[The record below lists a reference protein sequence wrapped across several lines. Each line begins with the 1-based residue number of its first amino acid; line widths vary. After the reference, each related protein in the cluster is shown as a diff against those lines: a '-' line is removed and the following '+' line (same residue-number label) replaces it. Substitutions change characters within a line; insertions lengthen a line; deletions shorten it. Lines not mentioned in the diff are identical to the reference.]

1 MSRVVGSDVAAWAA
15 AHGASFEVAPLVEMV
30 RGRQVQVG
38 FTISLYARIPLEPG
52 PGPERV
58 AAAAEIWEALRGIA
72 QSLAPRVGPRARV
85 DVEAQRPAAFFS
97 PEGQMLPE
105 MAFVARVFH
114 GDAYFTEV
122 TVSEEQKLRAVIGQ
136 LAEMGLK
143 ERLRR
148 TPVTP

>member
-1 MSRVVGSDVAAWAA
+1 VSSVGSDVAAWAA

-30 RGRQVQVG
+30 RARPVQVG
-38 FTISLYARIPLEPG
+38 FTISLYARLPVETG

-58 AAAAEIWEALRGIA
+58 AVAAEIWDALREIA
-72 QSLAPRVGPRARV
+72 QSLAPRVGPKARV

-97 PEGQMLPE
+97 PEGGMLPE
-105 MAFVARVFH
+105 VAFTARVFH
-114 GDAYFTEV
+114 GDDYFAEV
-122 TVSEEQKLRAVIGQ
+122 TVSEEQKIRAVTGQ

-148 TPVTP
+148 TP